1 MRMQRGG
8 YSESVQ
14 EAGLIED
21 FERVQKQYDIFTLQE
36 ELKQM
41 VVENSLL
48 KERTLEI
55 QERFR
60 RVEEKRE
67 GIIKSLGEKLEA
79 HENKKEKQENW

>member
-1 MRMQRGG
+1 
-8 YSESVQ
+8 
-14 EAGLIED
+14 
-21 FERVQKQYDIFTLQE
+21 
-36 ELKQM
+36 M

-67 GIIKSLGEKLEA
+67 GIIKSLGEKLET